1 MTVLTLTMKTDRSTE
16 DLFLLSAMQQG
27 SKTAFDTLFKRYY
40 PMLCAYCHRF
50 VELEDAEEIVQD
62 IMLWLWENRQSQII
76 ETSLNQYLFKSVYHR
91 SINAIAHNETK
102 KRIDT
107 LFYKETQEILQD
119 TNFYQIEE
127 LTRRIKDAVASLPP
141 AYQESFVMHRF
152 NNMSY
157 KEIAEKLEVSPK
169 TIDYRIQQALK
180 ILRIELKDYLPT
192 ILTLLYWK
200 L

>member
-1 MTVLTLTMKTDRSTE
+1 MKTDRSTE